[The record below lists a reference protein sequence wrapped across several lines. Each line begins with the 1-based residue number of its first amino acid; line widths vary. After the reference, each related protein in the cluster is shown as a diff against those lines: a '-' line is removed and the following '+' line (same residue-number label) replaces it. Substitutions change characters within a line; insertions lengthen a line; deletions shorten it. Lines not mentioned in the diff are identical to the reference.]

1 MIVFLVVL
9 RIHSDDRNSFEDFE
23 DPRIEWDIQLSLKI
37 PAFPACDGL
46 KIKNEFED
54 SLQS

>member
-1 MIVFLVVL
+1 VIVFLVVL